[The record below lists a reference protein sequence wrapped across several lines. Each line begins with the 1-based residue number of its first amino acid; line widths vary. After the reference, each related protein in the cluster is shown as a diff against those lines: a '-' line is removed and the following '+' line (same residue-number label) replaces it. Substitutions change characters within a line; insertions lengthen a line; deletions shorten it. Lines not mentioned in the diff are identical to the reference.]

1 MFSSLHNIAL
11 YLMPEML
18 PLPTKTTWSQ
28 LSFRVCFVIG
38 RQDYVQLRPLA
49 RFDWIMVSN
58 IYAFWYV
65 LIRNKDIFNPLRNCQ
80 MNVEHWNAT
89 RRAMIVTLTAGTK
102 AGGFFNEKLLVWK
115 LKRWFS
121 LSRHYYI
128 ISHFVSFSHLL
139 WYKRLNYLL
148 HFKYSSWTDIKKS

>member
-1 MFSSLHNIAL
+1 MFSSLHSIAL

-28 LSFRVCFVIG
+28 LSFRVCVVIG

-65 LIRNKDIFNPLRNCQ
+65 LIRNKDIFNPLWNCQ

-89 RRAMIVTLTAGTK
+89 RRAIVTLTAGTK
-102 AGGFFNEKLLVWK
+102 AGGFFLWKTSCLKVKTLIFPQSTLVYN
-115 LKRWFS
+115 FS
-121 LSRHYYI
+121 FCFFLA
-128 ISHFVSFSHLL
+128 FTLV
-139 WYKRLNYLL
+139 
-148 HFKYSSWTDIKKS
+148 